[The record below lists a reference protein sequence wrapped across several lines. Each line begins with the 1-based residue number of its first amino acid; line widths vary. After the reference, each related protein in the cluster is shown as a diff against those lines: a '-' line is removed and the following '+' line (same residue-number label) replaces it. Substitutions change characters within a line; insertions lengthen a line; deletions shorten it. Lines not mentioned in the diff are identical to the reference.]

1 MRLVYKI
8 ATSSYVSLLKI
19 VSPFNERAK
28 KWLEG
33 RIDSLDILSKLELKG
48 NVIWFHCAS
57 LGEFEQGKPVMESY
71 MKKNAE
77 WKLVVTFF
85 SPSGYE
91 ARFNYELADLVLYLP
106 IEKKEYIN
114 LFLDKVNPKIAVFVK
129 YEFWF
134 EYMRELN
141 QRSIP
146 MVFISST
153 FRANQLFFKWF
164 GTWFLEQLKPV
175 NFFFVQEE
183 KSKELL
189 ERNHI
194 KQVKVSGDTRFDR
207 VLETYKKSESFPLLE
222 QFKKD
227 SQIIVFGSAWSVET
241 EISINLINKLPD
253 GWKVIYA
260 PHEINTEEI
269 LKYKSKISES
279 SVLFSQLSEKSNLD
293 SKVLIVDTI
302 GHLARIYK
310 YADVAVVGG
319 GFIDGIHNILEPLV
333 FGAPVFFGPNH
344 HKFWEANLA
353 IENEVGFEFKNQE
366 DLHEKLMPILNHE
379 INLDKKSASS
389 RGFVKNRVGATKVIL
404 KHLLKLS

>member
-269 LKYKSKISES
+269 LKYKSKIPES

-366 DLHEKLMPILNHE
+366 DLYEKLMPMLNHE
-379 INLDKKSASS
+379 INLDKKRASS